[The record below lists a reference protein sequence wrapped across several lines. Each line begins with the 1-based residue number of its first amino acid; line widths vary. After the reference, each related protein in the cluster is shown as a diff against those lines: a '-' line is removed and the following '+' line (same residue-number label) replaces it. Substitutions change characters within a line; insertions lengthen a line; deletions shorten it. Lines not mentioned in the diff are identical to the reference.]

1 VLRLHPFR
9 QESRLQGIVLEGH
22 LRWVADQLQLQFR
35 LQAPQEELVCPSQ
48 TATPQ
53 RLDGLWQSTCLEA
66 FFAIPGEAHYW
77 EFNLSPSGDWN
88 LYRLEDVRQ
97 GLRQE
102 QGMGIS
108 TISLEQEVLGDAV
121 QLKAEVVLDLGE
133 TLRAEKTLEG
143 SLTAVIDQQGV
154 GCSFWALQHYG
165 EKADFHRRESFTLGL
180 QKEAASA

>member
-1 VLRLHPFR
+1 M
-9 QESRLQGIVLEGH
+9 
-22 LRWVADQLQLQFR
+22 
-35 LQAPQEELVCPSQ
+35 VCPSQ

-88 LYRLEDVRQ
+88 LYRLEEYRQ

-108 TISLEQEVLGDAV
+108 AISLEKEVLGNAV
-121 QLKAEVVLDLGE
+121 QLKAEVALDLGE

-143 SLTAVIDQQGV
+143 SLTAVIEQKGV
-154 GCSFWALQHYG
+154 GCSFWALQHCG
-165 EKADFHRRESFTLGL
+165 EEADFHRRESFTLGL
-180 QKEAASA
+180 QKEAPSA

>member
-1 VLRLHPFR
+1 MLRLHPF
-9 QESRLQGIVLEGH
+9 QQDSRLQGIVLEGH
-22 LRWVADQLQLQFR
+22 LRWVGDQLLLQFR
-35 LQAPQEELVCPSQ
+35 LQGPQEELVCPSQ

-97 GLRQE
+97 GLREE

-108 TISLEQEVLGDAV
+108 AISLEKEVVGKAV
-121 QLKAEVVLDLGE
+121 QLKAEVALDLGE
-133 TLRAEKTLEG
+133 SLRAEKTLEG
-143 SLTAVIDQQGV
+143 SLTAVIEQKGV
-154 GCSFWALQHYG
+154 GCSFWALQHCG
-165 EKADFHRRESFTLGL
+165 EEADFHRRESFTLDL
-180 QKEAASA
+180 PKEAQSA

>member
-1 VLRLHPFR
+1 MLRLHPF
-9 QESRLQGIVLEGH
+9 QQDARLQGIVLEGH
-22 LRWVADQLQLQFR
+22 LRWVGDQLLLRFR
-35 LQAPQEELVCPSQ
+35 LQAPQEDLVCPSQ
-48 TATPQ
+48 TATAQ

-88 LYRLEDVRQ
+88 IYRLEEYRR

-108 TISLEQEVLGDAV
+108 AISLEKEVLGNAV
-121 QLKAEVVLDLGE
+121 QLKAEVALDLGE

-143 SLTAVIDQQGV
+143 SLTAVIEQQGF
-154 GCSFWALQHYG
+154 GCSFWALQHCG
-165 EKADFHRRESFTLGL
+165 EEADFHRRESFTLGL
-180 QKEAASA
+180 QKEASAA

>member
-1 VLRLHPFR
+1 MLRLHPF
-9 QESRLQGIVLEGH
+9 QQDARLKGIVLEGH

-154 GCSFWALQHYG
+154 GCSFWALQHCG
-165 EKADFHRRESFTLGL
+165 EEADFHRRESFTLGL
-180 QKEAASA
+180 QKKTSVA